1 MALDIYYTKDRHTG
15 RLIFG
20 IILIA
25 LLAATG
31 WYGYRWYTTGE
42 IPLALPIAGANT
54 AVSEL
59 AVTPAQ
65 ISQYSASASNPRYIR
80 IPSLD
85 VGNTRVFPVNLD
97 ASNQVETTPNINDAA
112 WYEKSAT
119 PGSGGVGLIAGHSV
133 GINHDG
139 AFNQLKALQLGSKI
153 VIERGDGK
161 VLTYKVVENQSMTIE
176 EVNTTGMKKMG
187 QPVEA
192 GMEGLNLITTDG
204 KWVPRL
210 GTFDRRILVRA
221 TIVD

>member
-1 MALDIYYTKDRHTG
+1 MALDIHYTQERHTG
-15 RLIFG
+15 RLIFS

-25 LLAATG
+25 LLATTG
-31 WYGYRWYTTGE
+31 WYGYKWYTTGE
-42 IPLALPIAGANT
+42 IPFSLPIASANT
-54 AVSEL
+54 VVSETSI
-59 AVTPAQ
+59 APAQ
-65 ISQYSASASNPRYIR
+65 ISKYSASASNPRYIR

-97 ASNQVETTPNINDAA
+97 ASNQVDTTPNINDAA

-139 AFNQLKALQLGSKI
+139 AFSQLKALQRGSRI
-153 VIERGDGK
+153 EVERGDGK
-161 VLTYKVVENQSMTIE
+161 VLTYKVVENQSMSIA
-176 EVNTTGMKKMG
+176 EVNATGMKKMG
-187 QPVEA
+187 QPVED
-192 GMEGLNLITTDG
+192 GTEGLNLITTDG

-221 TIVD
+221 TIID

>member
-1 MALDIYYTKDRHTG
+1 MALDIHYAKERHTG
-15 RLIFG
+15 RLIFT

-31 WYGYRWYTTGE
+31 WYGYKWYTTGE
-42 IPLALPIAGANT
+42 IPFSFPIASANT
-54 AVSEL
+54 AVSES

-65 ISQYSASASNPRYIR
+65 ISKYSALASNPRYIR

-97 ASNQVETTPNINDAA
+97 ASNQVETTPNINETA
-112 WYEKSAT
+112 WYKKSAT
-119 PGSGGVGLIAGHSV
+119 PGSGGVMIISGHSI
-133 GINHDG
+133 GTNHDG
-139 AFNQLKALQLGSKI
+139 AFSRLKTLQAGAQI

-161 VLTYKVVENQSMTIE
+161 VLTYKVVENQSMSIA
-176 EVNTTGMKKMG
+176 EVNATGMKKMG
-187 QPVEA
+187 QPVEDGA
-192 GMEGLNLITTDG
+192 EGLNLITTDG

-221 TIVD
+221 TIID

>member
-1 MALDIYYTKDRHTG
+1 MALDIYYTPERHTG
-15 RLIFG
+15 RLIFS

-42 IPLALPIAGANT
+42 IPFSLPIASANT
-54 AVSEL
+54 AVSES
-59 AVTPAQ
+59 AITPAQ
-65 ISQYSASASNPRYIR
+65 ISKYSAAASNPRYIR

-112 WYEKSAT
+112 WYKKSAT
-119 PGSGGVGLIAGHSV
+119 PGSGGVVLVAGHNA
-133 GINHDG
+133 GIGHDG
-139 AFNQLKALQLGSKI
+139 AFSKLKTLQADSQIK
-153 VIERGDGK
+153 IERGDGK

-187 QPVEA
+187 QPIEA
-192 GMEGLNLITTDG
+192 GAEGLNLITTDG

-210 GTFDRRILVRA
+210 GTFDRRILVRS